1 MALTEGQW
9 QVRDLVI
16 GAGTGYRL
24 MDDTNPFTVTVRA
37 DQGGP
42 RAWNHG
48 SWSGAEWVN
57 ERVVPL
63 RLLVEAAGG
72 DTAAWLAAHQ
82 QLAAAF
88 APVADAGDQVELRFM
103 MGGDEYLL
111 LGRPRMVEPETSLI
125 ALGKAFTRAAFVAQD
140 PRIYSGE
147 LFSTGAVT
155 LPSYAGGL
163 LVPLTVPFNINST
176 LVGGAANLA
185 NTGTAPAGLSVRV
198 DGPVS
203 QPRVGV
209 RQPDGTLQEIVFLSG
224 FDLPAGQW
232 IEIDTAA
239 RTALLNGL
247 PQASVRGQA
256 SWEMDPF
263 PLLPG
268 TNVLRFGAS
277 SGTGTATATYRSA
290 WW

>member
-1 MALTEGQW
+1 MPLGEGQV
-9 QVRDLVI
+9 QIGDLVL
-16 GAGTGYRL
+16 GTGTPFRFV
-24 MDDTNPFTVTVRA
+24 THFNPFMRTVRA

-42 RAWNHG
+42 RAWQHG
-48 SWSGAEWVN
+48 SWSGVEWQAEA
-57 ERVVPL
+57 VVTMN
-63 RLLVEAAGG
+63 LVIMGNG
-72 DTAAWLAAHQ
+72 TADYVARQQ
-82 QLAAAF
+82 QLSAAF
-88 APVADAGDQVELRFM
+88 AAIGDTGQDVSLGFM
-103 MGGDEYLL
+103 LGGTEYLMF
-111 LGRPRMVEPETSLI
+111 GRPRMVEPGRRLTDGTVW
-125 ALGKAFTRAAFVAQD
+125 ANAAFVALD
-140 PRIYSGE
+140 PRIYAGILST
-147 LFSTGAVT
+147 TGAVT

-163 LVPLTVPFNINST
+163 LVPLTVPFTIDST
-176 LVGGAANLA
+176 LVGGAADLA

-209 RQPDGTLQEIVFLSG
+209 RQPDGTLQEIVFLAG